1 MAGKD
6 GLHKRIVGRFVFDGM
21 DADGAPELTLTRV
34 DADGTRTPVPFDKDG
49 NFALDASVV
58 GKRAVLEI
66 AGPDGSEPRRLHF
79 DEIAGLIDAQGRYVI
94 PKSVWD
100 RWRLRFGAV
109 SGSVESCRPL
119 FLFDSIQRADLTQLS
134 LAGLGAARDLG
145 TALQHPSQ
153 FLRFCRPVC
162 DGTVDVY
169 VQTCCCPVFDPGQII
184 DDICK
189 VIDCAHLG
197 EVGPVNPPVPDP
209 IGPVA
214 HVASVIDSIR
224 RAIAG
229 DPAVPGPDQIVELF
243 AHHEALVN
251 LDRTAQVAYI
261 EAHPALRFLH
271 CHCTL
276 VKVASVAI
284 HEDGTFDATFVRP
297 FAAAGCTQRLVYVV
311 RQATPSGERV
321 IYDGRTGPVSF
332 GFGEE
337 ADLKVSWL
345 ARTCS
350 RDDLGTDV
358 GVYLNRIGATSA
370 DHLVRSVDQD
380 GELSFAPLAAG
391 DGLVNGGANVWGGT
405 LALRYSFHQNLK
417 GLGAV
422 YYRVRIQQ
430 VDDLGDPVGAPVDHS
445 TPVAWGLKQGTQ
457 IVQTALG
464 PKPAVATVNNLYT
477 IPFYADGWDFDANS
491 FHALIDTTALV
502 DNGRYLFGVDI
513 FDQNGARLVP
523 ADSGATGAGEA
534 AKAFVYQ
541 RMNPSA
547 DPAVVNLTGV
557 AQKALANLFRVDNTA
572 AVAAFSGLQQIR
584 AGSVVNDVLTGCQYL
599 AGLPTD
605 ELRIRYRAHHDAGW
619 LDAVSINVTE
629 GIGGPTTPILS
640 DSVDTGAAPATAL
653 TPSTTLAALLGTDV
667 KCSFA
672 STMLVTTRH
681 TNGSGGLSNLWASA
695 TGAFA
700 LEQTAP

>member
-1 MAGKD
+1 M
-6 GLHKRIVGRFVFDGM
+6 
-21 DADGAPELTLTRV
+21 
-34 DADGTRTPVPFDKDG
+34 
-49 NFALDASVV
+49 
-58 GKRAVLEI
+58 
-66 AGPDGSEPRRLHF
+66 
-79 DEIAGLIDAQGRYVI
+79 
-94 PKSVWD
+94 
-100 RWRLRFGAV
+100 
-109 SGSVESCRPL
+109 
-119 FLFDSIQRADLTQLS
+119 
-134 LAGLGAARDLG
+134 
-145 TALQHPSQ
+145 
-153 FLRFCRPVC
+153 
-162 DGTVDVY
+162 
-169 VQTCCCPVFDPGQII
+169 
-184 DDICK
+184 
-189 VIDCAHLG
+189 
-197 EVGPVNPPVPDP
+197 
-209 IGPVA
+209 
-214 HVASVIDSIR
+214 
-224 RAIAG
+224 
-229 DPAVPGPDQIVELF
+229 
-243 AHHEALVN
+243 ALVN

-629 GIGGPTTPILS
+629 GIGGPTTASPLRHGRHRGRTC
-640 DSVDTGAAPATAL
+640 DGAHPVDDAGRPARHRCQMLVRQHHAGDDEAHQRLRWAQQPVGLRDRRLRPRTDCAL
-653 TPSTTLAALLGTDV
+653 TRALHRPSAGRWTGPGAGRRTLVLHRGRPQQRPDHRTSDANGHRRAARDRHRPQALAATYAHRDSGDV
-667 KCSFA
+667 R
-672 STMLVTTRH
+672 TL
-681 TNGSGGLSNLWASA
+681 N
-695 TGAFA
+695 
-700 LEQTAP
+700 